1 MIPFLRKFQNDMSR
15 ASERRNER
23 LRRLRVKA
31 KRRSFLEKLE
41 DRHLM
46 AALIVTNG
54 NDSGDGSLR
63 AAIESANSSNEADI
77 ITFANNAQTI
87 TLTGSVLEI
96 KKDTRIVGP
105 ATINLGN
112 APLQVSGT
120 GVEFVGLEITGAKQ
134 GAIRNEAVLLIRDST
149 IHGNAGDWT
158 ILNFAT
164 VTIVNSTISNNPG
177 ATAVKGDS
185 TFGVSSST
193 IVVNSI
199 ITGNRVGID
208 GNNSSIRFFRPSG
221 LFTLHNSI
229 VAGNSVE
236 DVRSFDSIR
245 SSSSH
250 NLVGVVTEREV
261 VVTEH
266 VVLNTGNNQNTD
278 GVDVSE
284 VIDTN
289 LKRQDGGNTF
299 VDLRNILT
307 HALVDGSLAID
318 AGDSNLF
325 TFEPKL
331 DQRGSSRIEGTAI
344 DIGPLEGLDPSV
356 KRDITVTNELDYAAG
371 ATPIIGSLRWAI
383 EEVANKNNEA
393 ETIVFA
399 PNVRKISPTSRLT
412 LTETG
417 GNKTTIRGPVTID
430 LSIYPAMLWVNP
442 GVSAEFF
449 GLEITGS
456 QRLQSVVNEGQLQ
469 INSSTIYGNRSAS
482 PAGRAIHSVS
492 GKLTIVNST
501 ISDNTA
507 ERKGSGV
514 YVGSGSASI
523 VNSTITNNRITNAG
537 GDGDGGAIF
546 AEPGANLV
554 IHNSIIAGNLTTGI
568 LNGNLVSGFAQDL
581 AGNISSK
588 SSNNLVSSVQW
599 TGPVDPA
606 AGLKN
611 GMQGNI
617 VGNGSQNMVVTT
629 VIDTNLKRKSGG
641 NTFTGLEEI
650 LTHALVGTK
659 DSNKAIDAGEIRWF
673 DSSRFTDQIGAPR
686 ISGEGVDIGA
696 VEKFQE
702 PGRAILDYG
711 QLRFVST
718 GTFTAEKEVAPGTKN
733 DPVIFMDQNG
743 THSSKGSIDIGMI
756 PSAGKSFEPL
766 LHLRR
771 GVKIDPNAFGPMLRT
786 DGVISARTQG
796 KVVDLMSGA
805 DGSGQNILIPLSFLI
820 GASRYQ
826 IDPDHAIEWQVS
838 GNISFKASSLGIL
851 IVGDNSRLR
860 MNGFLSFD
868 ALNGAGIELT
878 GGNQLELT
886 ATTVTA
892 VIATGSVAL
901 RSPRNEELSKTQP
914 LTLKLGGS
922 EYKFESANMQYD
934 GTTKEFKLSGK
945 ARVSFE
951 AGHAE
956 LEFGKGGDDSY
967 LYIKDGQILLGKT
980 KSAVAREFTIGSVKF
995 TVSNSANSAA
1005 VKVNLRSGILN
1016 FNTGAN
1022 KAKFSG
1028 KTSEEIAQKPEEKVI
1043 TLLDGK
1049 EVEDLDKLTNEQKQR
1064 VTSAT
1069 RPYTAE
1075 EKRIRDEQTRA
1086 FDEALG
1092 PKVTFEGAEIEWTLK
1107 RGLVESF
1114 SFPVQAFEIGTLKF
1128 TNDANNS
1135 DPQLKMKV
1143 EYQPAEKEGSIGPRY
1158 SIRGG
1163 GQILT
1168 HMRNGK
1174 TVAKLN
1180 VGLDRLAINLGGA
1193 VGNVRNVTS
1202 QGIIVTNGRIDAF
1215 DIPVDSLTVFN
1226 DNGKDP
1232 KLHFLSS
1239 FRHLK
1244 AHYNPSSRELK
1255 MTGRGRLQ
1263 SDQYDISVGFG
1274 ETEDFKKSTT
1284 VEKDILDDRTIQD
1297 IRPDIL
1303 KPTVFALKNV
1313 FEGGPTFPLDDR
1325 AFVVY
1330 MPVDGRSRRDVPIT
1344 ANYTVSG
1351 TARPGRDYTA
1361 LSGSVQ
1367 IPVTFGFQDAVAYIN
1382 VTALED
1388 HFIEGDESI
1397 VVTLTSVKYAD
1408 GEVIPFDPTPAS
1420 IVIADNEN
1428 RFTAFSSEPFGTDSV
1443 VYTAEMLSPN
1453 LSRDGEN
1460 VRSKSFEDS
1469 YSCAIDGLCPITG
1482 VETNV
1487 TRESFYH
1494 SDRGTLY
1501 YLSSE
1506 RQGITDEINTQLL
1519 AKVKVDSNGDPIL
1532 DNDVLP
1538 TFVLS
1543 NENKF
1548 SFFKNGVGLT
1558 TTGLELETKPAGW
1571 VRTFTK
1577 ETQLTFV
1584 LDGVVVPTT
1593 SVPDKNIQV
1602 EGGLFLGGME
1612 VMDANDVTKPAKG
1625 QISFSYQ
1632 NGWKYSYTSD
1642 GPVKLKIGDS
1652 FLSAKKIDLPLE
1664 LDDLYGH
1671 LQLAKGATISFDRGQ
1686 TIQDITLTTE
1696 LIATYQIPDGEK
1708 GRFVLSGKGI
1718 QKFTKPRNDGT
1729 FQDVEKEVTIGE
1741 GKESQNLFIQNGAVS
1756 GRGIV
1761 PGTITLAGV
1770 TIPTKNLKRTPKGEG
1785 EVNLAGEAEGGEA
1798 EGDDIVLEGTI
1809 EFNVGGATVNV
1820 FAKLTLSSDDP
1831 TKVKAFEGT
1840 FSVTDKGE
1848 PCAKEDTTCIRSA
1861 LTFGGVKIT
1870 PSGELTWTAE
1880 HEAEGETV
1888 PETLTISG
1896 AADFE
1901 FEATTGEDPIN
1912 FGVSLGLEI
1921 QGGQITKVNAGFT
1934 NNTKINLFGMSLLI
1948 SSGGLSYDSKTEEF
1962 TAYGSVSLTTGAGD
1976 AADAADAGGTD
1987 ATNVTKKSTFFEN
2000 IEFSLGTI
2008 ESPGLIIKEGKLE
2021 HLSLTTNAK
2030 FTLFSVGAEAKD
2042 LSITYSRSDSE
2053 VTVTG
2058 GLTVTVGAIGGF
2070 KGFTATAAFPG
2081 KGLLINTETGQVE
2094 VRGLELSAEADIGP
2108 IHAKAS
2114 FSFELDD
2121 EGVTT
2126 ISGEGE
2132 VTLPGGLTV
2141 GAGFELIDGKLNA
2154 ISVKV
2159 AKENPGIQIGNTGVF
2174 LTSIEGEIRGFV
2186 KTDELLVRV
2195 KVTGSLGPSISIFGQ
2210 TASLVKVSGELTF
2223 IKNVS
2228 ETSLT
2233 LKGTVSVLEGFVGEA
2248 EGTVKIYFKS
2258 NTGEFITI
2266 DANMRV
2272 LPGGIFQG
2280 QLEFKLD
2287 RQLNMTFRS
2296 EMAVVVPDTLPIIGG
2311 QKLGTFQVYMQIRPN
2326 DNDRRN
2332 DFARVQAEIDLT
2344 ILEGKVDVTANFGGE
2359 LFGIAEGSIGI
2370 CPFCFSTSKR
2380 FSVQIAG
2387 TGERNLVFLV
2397 PDTQGELDGFNSDR
2411 DVAPPELTIGKVSLD
2426 PDGPGGIIRF
2436 TGSSQ
2441 LPDTTTIELFVD
2453 TDATGHNGH
2462 LLKSG
2467 LAFKEGELTYQWSDL
2482 VAFSSVPYNPSEKL
2496 YVYGRIY
2503 DGSNIPVDSNYS
2515 AAITP
2520 PNFSP
2525 TISLPGEHSFGTNQS
2540 LVFSSSKQNAISF
2553 SDPLAVHDPDASLV
2567 VTLDVDRGNLTLDP
2581 QQATPWTNINNATD
2595 VDGSGGTQVG
2605 DALNLISMLNNP
2617 ALQSA
2622 GGQLPSQ
2629 RSTLA
2634 STPMYDVN
2642 GDGKIT
2648 AADAAALTDTLLNP
2662 ETATTSDFVAPGV
2675 IIKGNGTGR
2684 MQLIGTAAA
2693 INRMLDGLTYKS
2705 YENAFFDDRLEL
2717 TVNRFPEFSFNV
2729 HTDSIQLTAQAL
2741 TVGSS
2746 DGVDSL
2752 PLSYEQG
2759 SDAHLLRDVR
2769 IASAASGHIQSAMIQ
2784 IDGFDPAKDVLG
2796 LARQL
2801 QNSLGIKASF
2811 DSTTGT
2817 LYLTGSNVVEK
2828 YRRAIAL
2835 TTFSSLGSG
2844 ERTLRVQ
2851 LGDRASNVAATSIA
2865 VYIIAMNQAPMVT
2878 TGMGSTYVSGSS
2890 TAVSLL
2896 PSITVQDTD
2905 SATLRRAVITLD
2917 ADSYR
2922 QGEDVLIYETAH
2934 SITGR
2939 FDAMKGQLV
2948 LTGEAG
2954 QRAWSAAL
2962 SSVKYRNT
2970 QTKATPGIRKID
2982 ITMDDGNA
2990 MNSTGHA
2997 HQRLLV
3003 LAANTALQ
3011 SAVVGSL
3018 PTETAR
3024 KVNRDLSIT
3033 LAPKLTLTAGNQE
3046 IDSLVRVDVAF
3057 TGNFIAGSDFL
3068 STDGLLVGMDSS
3080 YDVMNG
3086 VLTITGD
3093 VPVDFYEY
3101 VLQRVS
3107 YSNRSLL
3114 HDGVA
3119 RTITFTVFDGFTK
3132 SQSKSMTAQFEALPV
3147 VQAGM
3152 GVLEYTTGQTTK
3164 SLDAN
3169 INVVYAGGMLTG
3181 ATVKFVWDYL
3191 NDQDRLRFTNQNG
3204 ITGTF
3209 DQAKGLLTL
3218 TGSATVS
3225 QYQAALRSVQYSN
3238 TRVNPIASLKQL
3250 DVVVRDGNSFSAPI
3264 HLLLDVAT
3272 DVVASEVTATTT
3284 GVGFTEGNPPVVVA
3298 ADIKIGQ
3305 HDEAHESGRGAV
3317 LVTSAEVFIDG
3328 YVPGEDVL
3336 TFVAFKNQPD
3346 KNGNAVII
3354 DGRFDAENG
3363 VLSLSGRAT
3372 PEQYQSVL
3380 RSVRYQN
3387 VSAAPTTHSR
3397 VLKISV
3403 SQGSEFSD
3411 APPITVTVTSLNDAP
3426 IRIVAPPASATLLE
3440 NAIHGSLG
3448 LGAINYTPPSPQQ
3461 PYLVLTVSSVPAASL
3476 GSIELT
3482 RASGVVVAAVGG
3494 VYTLAE
3500 IRSAVFVPALNAS
3513 GNGTFVFT
3521 VAGFN
3526 PILSQPDPSHL
3537 TESIRI
3543 NVAGVEGL
3551 STATMVYDF
3560 DKLADGSLI
3569 GQDGWTQVSN
3579 VGGSMTVTSG
3589 VVSAA
3594 GDNQQMRPTNFGLS
3608 GDNITVTAQLTTQ
3621 SGINGWQFGILH
3633 SGGTSAGGDF
3643 VFAVGNIG
3651 KDWRLRSA
3659 GFTKDQFV
3667 AGTGAA
3673 EITSTLQS
3681 FDVRLEID
3689 LAASSGSGSAKLFV
3703 NDVFVLEQADL
3714 GLSAANLDPA
3724 TWTGIH
3730 LRHAGGATLDSLTFR
3745 NGQAESPGAAFV
3757 AQVFRDLLGR
3767 NATQQELDALDSK
3780 FVFAELSDK
3789 GLREGVVAAVRGSRE
3804 YGQRVVTK
3812 AYNRL
3817 LGRAPTQA
3825 EIERWLGTEKIV
3837 EDFADGLLPATLQ
3850 LSDPDAAGA
3859 IEFRNGAV
3867 IFSDQFGAPFSLRT
3881 VDSNILKQNFTA
3893 EVTVSIP
3900 SSELGFFGTADSP
3913 QTVDVVGNTAY
3924 VVYGTGV
3931 LRVLDVSNPSNIVE
3945 LGFFDTPGFL
3955 GTLQVVGNKAYV
3967 GGSNGLRVL
3976 DVSNPANITEL
3987 GFFVVLS
3994 SPRALQVVGN
4004 NAYVADQFG
4013 LRVLDV
4019 SDPANISEL
4028 GSFATPSGYASDVQ
4042 VIGDIA
4048 YVVITRTSLPDSVS
4062 GLRVLNIS
4070 DPTNISELGFFGTD
4084 QAMRLQVIDSTA
4096 YIADLLSGL
4105 RVLDVSNPAS
4115 ISQLGFFVTGDFT
4128 LDVKVL
4134 NRTAYVTGLAGFQVL
4149 DVSNPA
4155 NISKFA
4161 SFDLAGRP
4169 NDWQFIGSTAY
4180 VAVGG
4185 DGLRVLDVPSVEERD
4200 KRAAYFGLETADG
4213 LANKRLRVAPN
4224 QDSSVDVSFFIDSAS
4239 SGGAGTHRLQLRW
4252 NASNQTAVFAIDEDY
4267 AGGDFV
4273 ADYRFYELSAN
4284 INLEHVY
4291 FGSGAGTSF
4300 DDFAIS
4306 FESPPNRLD
4315 EVNNHIL
4322 SSPEYFFTLGGGSF
4336 ETFVQAAFDDLVNRE
4351 PTAKELDEAVS
4362 LLRSGTSPS
4371 DIARQIEFSDQAT
4384 GIVADQMFGNL
4395 LRRTGNRF
4403 ETVDT
4408 ARKIQALGSQAAING
4423 MVASTEYYVRYGTQ
4437 TSGDSRS
4444 TEEIEATNAELIR
4457 HWLEG
4462 TPTVGNSQVT
4472 NDFDAVGTISTD
4484 GRAHGGGT
4492 LIASQYVL
4500 TAAHLVEGKDINSLT
4515 FSVGLTSYGLEQ
4527 VYVHPDYLRKLL
4539 GTEDGNDIAILKLNR
4554 PVVDVAPAS
4563 LWVGDLYAGDSLT
4576 LVGFGPHPGDV
4587 GFGTKRSGT
4596 TPIDGLTHNLVTWTY
4611 DGEDETT
4618 TVPGDSGSPQF
4629 LKQGDTYYVTSLT
4642 SGGTHQ
4648 ALSLGDFAYNTRVSS
4663 YSDWIDSVTNSQ
4675 VTRSASEGQD
4685 LSFTASS
4692 VTRPI
4697 FPSSFVTFNNQASVE
4712 LSGNDLLI
4720 QDISTTGDD
4729 NAFYISTT
4737 ATHVVI
4743 SDAHQKMTTSITGT
4757 TGSNTH
4763 TITVPLSSFTGN
4775 IVVRSAG
4782 GNDRIDVTTPSRR
4795 VNIDAGDGQNSLIVN
4810 GSDAAGAEEF
4820 FVRNS
4825 STVAGSL
4832 EVAMPT
4838 TTSGGAYIVQATRVH
4853 SLELN
4858 TGSGNDTVRPQDL
4871 SGLTTPLVN
4880 FSINL
4885 GDGDDVLHG
4894 TNGTIGMIVDGEEG
4908 NDSLI
4913 GGTANDQL
4921 TGSFGNDSLA
4931 GGPGDDTYVFD
4942 ADDFLG
4948 ADTIAENPGA
4958 GSDTLDFSPTAFNS
4972 IGLDLRKTVSPQ
4984 AVTTNNNLL
4993 ITLSENVENVTGGLQ
5008 GNAIIGNAGVNILR
5022 GGNGV
5027 DYIIGG
5033 GGADQ
5038 IFGVGSADILHGSSE
5053 SQIDGGEGADL
5064 TEFSGAAISF
5074 PNNLSPVFVLSG
5086 IVPGTNYDQV
5096 RVSGVGRTVT
5106 LGGNLEVS
5114 LDNFVPQIG
5123 NRFTIVDLQGA
5134 TSVIR
5139 GTFNHDGKS
5148 LAEGDTFTAD
5158 GHRFRI
5164 SYIAGDGNDISL
5176 THVERL
5182 PGADTV
5188 KIPKFGDVDVIIDG
5202 NDVVV
5207 RQKATELL
5215 RKPGSQLQLQ
5225 GLRLTGTA
5233 GDDTYNIANLA
5244 AVYTG
5249 LVGGNAGAGYDT
5261 LRLTGSGQALDL
5273 TSISNELREFEMIDI
5288 IGGGNNSLKLDVNSV
5303 LAISQ
5308 ATRTLRVQHDESGI
5322 LDFGGGWNT
5331 EKPEIV
5337 DTQFVHVLRQDN
5349 AKIEIVTTRP
5359 YHNPL
5364 RALDIDDDGSISL
5377 LDVLVVINR
5386 INREGLG
5393 GLATPTSIDQTP
5405 FFYFDTN
5412 RDGFISPLDV
5422 LIVINFINNQ
5432 TKGAGGEAISVPFMP
5447 PVVSQNVSRVDAVS
5461 RLNSRVTSAEGEF
5474 VAMPSVAIA
5483 GFTQFVYGGSGN
5495 DHVRSG
5501 ESNDMLVEKSSK
5513 DNLQVG
5519 CDNDLLNGGST
5530 KNQDDLASLDAALMD
5545 WHSSDSALALFDLRD
5560 FIDEEDLKG
5569 EELKNLKGEEINML
5583 LDGVHLGIPF

>member
-23 LRRLRVKA
+23 LRRLRLKA

-63 AAIESANSSNEADI
+63 AMIEIAKNNKESDT
-77 ITFANNAQTI
+77 ITFADNARTV
-87 TLTGSVLEI
+87 TLTGSALTI
-96 KKDTRIVGP
+96 KGEGDTKIMGP
-105 ATINLGN
+105 ATINVGDSALLVD
-112 APLQVSGT
+112 AYAS
-120 GVEFVGLEITGAKQ
+120 VEFVGLEITGAKRN
-134 GAIRNEAVLLIRDST
+134 AINLREGFLEIRDST
-149 IHGNAGDWT
+149 IHGNQGDAIHMFT
-158 ILNFAT
+158 GQ
-164 VTIVNSTISNNPG
+164 VQVVNSTISNNQG
-177 ATAVKGDS
+177 AGLNLNGYEDGADS
-185 TFGVSSST
+185 GVFVNST
-193 IVVNSI
+193 ITNNNI
-199 ITGNRVGID
+199 GIQ
-208 GNNSSIRFFRPSG
+208 SSWGYIS
-221 LFTLHNSI
+221 LDNSI
-229 VAGNSVE
+229 VAGNSADDVSVSTSQVNSDRPYI
-236 DVRSFDSIR
+236 DVR
-245 SSSSH
+245 SSH
-250 NLVGVVTEREV
+250 NLVGKVSVVGQNS
-261 VVTEH
+261 
-266 VVLNTGNNQNTD
+266 VLKTGTNNNID
-278 GVDVSE
+278 GVDISK
-284 VIDTN
+284 VIDTS
-289 LKRQDGGNTF
+289 LKRQNGGESFTL
-299 VDLRNILT
+299 VSDILT
-307 HALVDGSLAID
+307 HALIDGSLAID
-318 AGDSNLF
+318 AGDAERF
-325 TFEPKL
+325 TFEPAL
-331 DQRGSSRIEGTAI
+331 DQRGSSRIEGKEI
-344 DIGPLEGLDPSV
+344 DIGAVERYVPAGVVS
-356 KRDITVTNELDYAAG
+356 VTNELDYAAG

-383 EEVANKNNEA
+383 EEVANKNDAA

-399 PNVRKISPTSRLT
+399 PNVRKISPTSALT
-412 LTETG
+412 LTETR

-430 LSIYPAMLWVNP
+430 LSNHPALLKVNI
-442 GVSAEFF
+442 GASAEFF

-456 QRLQSVVNEGQLQ
+456 KTIATVVNEGQLQ
-469 INSSTIYGNRSAS
+469 IHSSTIHGNRDA
-482 PAGRAIHSVS
+482 AGGVGGAIHSEK

-507 ERKGSGV
+507 TRNGSGV
-514 YVGSGSASI
+514 YVASGSASI

-617 VGNGSQNMVVTT
+617 VGNGSQNIVVTT

-702 PGRAILDYG
+702 PGRAILEYG
-711 QLRFVST
+711 LLRYVTT
-718 GTFTAEKEVAPGTKN
+718 GTFTAVNGIAPGTKN

-743 THSSKGSIDIGMI
+743 THSSKGSIDIGLI
-756 PSAGKSFEPL
+756 PRAGKSFEPL

-771 GVKIDPNAFGPMLRT
+771 GIKIDPNAFGPMLST

-805 DGSGQNILIPLSFLI
+805 SNDGQNILINLNGNVLN
-820 GASRYQ
+820 GDLTLSRYR
-826 IDPDHAIEWQVS
+826 IDPGNAIEWQVS
-838 GNISFKASSLGIL
+838 GNKSFKASTLAIYDP
-851 IVGDNSRLR
+851 DNSFLR
-860 MNGFLSFD
+860 MSGFLSFD
-868 ALNGAGIELT
+868 ALNGAGIEL
-878 GGNQLELT
+878 NELNDNYLELNAT
-886 ATTVTA
+886 AVTA
-892 VIATGSVAL
+892 IINTGSVAL
-901 RSPRNEELSKTQP
+901 RSPRNQVLSKTQP
-914 LTLKLGGS
+914 LTLTLGGS

-934 GTTKEFKLSGK
+934 RATEEFKLSGK

-967 LYIKDGQILLGKT
+967 LYIKDGQILLDKT
-980 KSAVAREFTIGSVKF
+980 KSAEAREFTIGSVKF
-995 TVSNSANSAA
+995 TESNSANSAA

-1016 FNTGAN
+1016 FNTGEN

-1028 KTSEEIAQKPEEKVI
+1028 VTSDEIAQKQEEKVI

-1049 EVEDLDKLTNEQKQR
+1049 EVEDFDKLTDEQKQK

-1069 RPYTAE
+1069 RPFTPA
-1075 EKRIRDEQTRA
+1075 EKRIRDEQMRA
-1086 FDEALG
+1086 LDEALG

-1128 TNDANNS
+1128 TNDPDKS
-1135 DPQLKMKV
+1135 DPQLKMKI
-1143 EYQPAEKEGSIGPRY
+1143 EYQPAAKEGSIGPRY

-1168 HMRNGK
+1168 HERNRK
-1174 TVAKLN
+1174 TVATLK
-1180 VGLDRLAINLGGA
+1180 VGLDRLSVPFGVDSRLIRG
-1193 VGNVRNVTS
+1193 
-1202 QGIIVTNGRIDAF
+1202 QGVIVTNGRLDAF
-1215 DIPVDSLTVFN
+1215 EVPVRSLTVFK

-1232 KLHFLSS
+1232 RLEFESDLNRGSGIKAEG
-1239 FRHLK
+1239 LK
-1244 AHYNPSSRELK
+1244 AQYNPSSRELK
-1255 MTGRGRLQ
+1255 MWGLGELREGSNTIGV
-1263 SDQYDISVGFG
+1263 DFG
-1274 ETEDFKKSTT
+1274 VPEDFKKSTT

-1303 KPTVFALKNV
+1303 KPTVFALKNIV
-1313 FEGGPTFPLDDR
+1313 EGGFRFPLDDQ

-1330 MPVDGRSRRDVPIT
+1330 LPIDVRERIDVPII
-1344 ANYTVSG
+1344 ANYAVSG
-1351 TARPGRDYTA
+1351 TASPGRDYTT

-1367 IPVTFGFQDAVAYIN
+1367 FPGVTNYMESVAYIN
-1382 VTALED
+1382 VTAIED
-1388 HFIEGDESI
+1388 DFIEGDESI
-1397 VVTLTSVKYAD
+1397 VVTLTSLKYAD

-1420 IVIADNEN
+1420 IVIADNED
-1428 RFTAFSSEPFGTDSV
+1428 RFTTFSSQPSGTD
-1443 VYTAEMLSPN
+1443 
-1453 LSRDGEN
+1453 N
-1460 VRSKSFEDS
+1460 VAYRSWLF
-1469 YSCAIDGLCPITG
+1469 IDQPVEFGLFKRGKVSGGLID
-1482 VETNV
+1482 TNV
-1487 TRESFYH
+1487 ASDGFYH
-1494 SDRGTLY
+1494 HNQGVGEFNGEGDAGTGTYFRNLF
-1501 YLSSE
+1501 
-1506 RQGITDEINTQLL
+1506 TT
-1519 AKVKVDSNGDPIL
+1519 VKVDSHGDPIL
-1532 DNDVLP
+1532 DDDAFP
-1538 TFVLS
+1538 TFVLHTGAWS
-1543 NENKF
+1543 ILSED
-1548 SFFKNGVGLT
+1548 GVT
-1558 TTGLELETKPAGW
+1558 FETSGLELETKPAGW
-1571 VRTFTK
+1571 VRTFTEK
-1577 ETQLTFV
+1577 TQLTFN
-1584 LDGVVVPTT
+1584 LDGVAVPVKA
-1593 SVPDKNIQV
+1593 VPDKNIQV
-1602 EGGLFLGGME
+1602 EGGLFLAGME

-1625 QISFSYQ
+1625 QISSSYSFQ
-1632 NGWKYSYTSD
+1632 NRQTTYRYTSD
-1642 GPVKLKIGDS
+1642 GPVKLKIGES
-1652 FLSAKKIDLPLE
+1652 FLRAKNIDLPLRTDE
-1664 LDDLYGH
+1664 YGH
-1671 LQLAKGATISFDRGQ
+1671 LKLVQGATITFDSGQ
-1686 TIQDITLTTE
+1686 TIQDITLNTE

-1708 GRFVLSGKGI
+1708 GRFVLSGKGT
-1718 QKFTKPRNDGT
+1718 QKFTTPRNNGT

-1840 FSVTDKGE
+1840 FSVTDTGE

-1921 QGGQITKVNAGFT
+1921 QGGQITKVNADFT

-1962 TAYGSVSLTTGAGD
+1962 TAYGTVSLTTGAGD
-1976 AADAADAGGTD
+1976 TGDAGDAGDAGGTD

-2000 IEFSLGTI
+2000 IEFRLGTI

-2195 KVTGSLGPSISIFGQ
+2195 KVTGSLGPSISVFGQ

-2223 IKNVS
+2223 IKNDS

-2248 EGTVKIYFKS
+2248 EGTVKIYFESK
-2258 NTGEFITI
+2258 TGEFITI

-2287 RQLNMTFRS
+2287 RQLNMTFRA

-2380 FSVQIAG
+2380 FSVQIPG

-2411 DVAPPELTIGKVSLD
+2411 DVAPPELTIGNISLD

-2436 TGSSQ
+2436 TGSSH

-2553 SDPLAVHDPDASLV
+2553 SDPLAAHDPDASLV
-2567 VTLDVDRGNLTLDP
+2567 VTLDVNRGNLTLDP

-2595 VDGSGGTQVG
+2595 VDGSGGTQVS

-2648 AADAAALTDTLLNP
+2648 AADAAALTDTLLTP
-2662 ETATTSDFVAPGV
+2662 ETTTTSDFVAPGV

-2684 MQLIGTAAA
+2684 LQLIGTAAA

-2729 HTDSIQLTAQAL
+2729 HTDSIRLTAQAL
-2741 TVGSS
+2741 TVGSP

-2759 SDAHLLRDVR
+2759 SDAHLLSDVR

-2784 IDGFDPAKDVLG
+2784 IDGFDPSKDVLG
-2796 LARQL
+2796 LARNL

-2817 LYLTGSNVVEK
+2817 LYLTGSNFVEK

-2922 QGEDVLIYETAH
+2922 QGEDVLTYETAH

-3003 LAANTALQ
+3003 LAADTALQ

-3024 KVNRDLSIT
+3024 KVNRDRSIT

-3068 STDGLLVGMDSS
+3068 STDGLLLGMDSS

-3093 VPVDFYEY
+3093 VKVDFYEY

-3107 YSNRSLL
+3107 YSNRSML
-3114 HDGVA
+3114 HDGAA

-3132 SQSKSMTAQFEALPV
+3132 SPSKSMTAQFEALPV

-3164 SLDAN
+3164 ALDAN
-3169 INVVYAGGMLTG
+3169 INVVYAGDMLTG

-3191 NDQDRLRFTNQNG
+3191 NDQDRLQFTNQNG

-3336 TFVAFKNQPD
+3336 TFVAFKSQPNA
-3346 KNGNAVII
+3346 NGDTVVIN
-3354 DGRFDAENG
+3354 GRFDVENG
-3363 VLSLSGRAT
+3363 VLSLRGRAT

-3380 RSVRYQN
+3380 RSVRYEN
-3387 VSAAPTTHSR
+3387 VSAAPSTHSR

-3403 SQGSEFSD
+3403 SQGAEFSN
-3411 APPITVTVTSLNDAP
+3411 APSITVTVTSLNDAP
-3426 IRIVAPPASATLLE
+3426 TRIVASPASATLLE
-3440 NAIHGSLG
+3440 NAVHGSLG
-3448 LGAINYTPPSPQQ
+3448 LGAINYAPPSPQQ

-3513 GNGTFVFT
+3513 GIGTFVFT

-3633 SGGTSAGGDF
+3633 SGGTSDGRDF

-3703 NDVFVLEQADL
+3703 NDVFVLEQAAL
-3714 GLSAANLDPA
+3714 GLSAANLDPS

-3730 LRHAGGATLDSLTFR
+3730 LRHAGGATLDSLTFS
-3745 NGQAESPGAAFV
+3745 NGRAESPGAAFV

-3789 GLREGVVAAVRGSRE
+3789 GLREDVVAAVRGSRE
-3804 YGQRVVTK
+3804 YGQRVVTE
-3812 AYNRL
+3812 AYMRL

-3825 EIERWLGTEKIV
+3825 EIERWLATENIA
-3837 EDFADGLLPATLQ
+3837 EDFAGGLLPATLQ
-3850 LSDPDAAGA
+3850 LSEPDAAGA

-3867 IFSDQFGAPFSLRT
+3867 IFSDQFSTPFSLQT
-3881 VDSNILKQNFTA
+3881 VDTNLLKQNFTA
-3893 EVTVSIP
+3893 EVTVSI
-3900 SSELGFFGTADSP
+3900 SATISELGFFRAADLASF
-3913 QTVDVVGNTAY
+3913 VEVVGSTAY
-3924 VVYGTGV
+3924 VLYEPSGV
-3931 LRVLDVSNPSNIVE
+3931 MRILDMNNAASISE
-3945 LGFFDTPGFL
+3945 LGSFVLPGTAFGL
-3955 GTLQVVGNKAYV
+3955 KVVGNKAYV
-3967 GGSNGLRVL
+3967 AGQGGLRVL

-3987 GFFVVLS
+3987 GFFFS
-3994 SPRALQVVGN
+3994 DYSGTALQVVGN
-4004 NAYVADQFG
+4004 TVYMTNGIG
-4013 LRVLDV
+4013 LLVLDV
-4019 SDPANISEL
+4019 
-4028 GSFATPSGYASDVQ
+4028 T
-4042 VIGDIA
+4042 
-4048 YVVITRTSLPDSVS
+4048 
-4062 GLRVLNIS
+4062 
-4070 DPTNISELGFFGTD
+4070 DPTNISELGFFETPG
-4084 QAMRLQVIDSTA
+4084 QAEDVLVVGNIAYIGDSDSGLRVLNISNPANIIELGFFDTSGSARRVEVIGNTA
-4096 YIADLLSGL
+4096 YIADYYSGL
-4105 RVLDVSNPAS
+4105 RVLDVSDPGN
-4115 ISQLGFFVTGDFT
+4115 IIELGFFNTIQAA
-4128 LDVKVL
+4128 LDVKVI
-4134 NRTAYVTGLAGFQVL
+4134 NSTAYVAIWNGLLVL
-4149 DVSNPA
+4149 DVRNPA
-4155 NISKFA
+4155 NISKLD
-4161 SFDLAGRP
+4161 SFDINAGISFGV
-4169 NDWQFIGSTAY
+4169 DVIGSTAY
-4180 VAVGG
+4180 VASYY
-4185 DGLRVLDVPSVEERD
+4185 DGLRVLDVPSAED
-4200 KRAAYFGLETADG
+4200 SGNGAAYFGLETGDG
-4213 LANKRLRVAPN
+4213 LANRRLRVAPN
-4224 QDSSVDVSFFIDSAS
+4224 QDSSTGPDHTYM
-4239 SGGAGTHRLQLRW
+4239 GGAGTHRLQVRW
-4252 NASNQTAVFAIDEDY
+4252 NALNQTAVFAIDEDY
-4267 AGGDFV
+4267 TGGDFV
-4273 ADYRFYELSAN
+4273 ADYTFHELSAN
-4284 INLEHVY
+4284 IDLERLY

-4300 DDFAIS
+4300 DDFVVT
-4306 FESPPNRLD
+4306 FEKRESRLD

-4322 SSPEYFFTLGGGSF
+4322 SSLEYFTTVGGGSF
-4336 ETFVQAAFDDLVNRE
+4336 DTFVQAAFDDLVNRE
-4351 PTAKELDEAVS
+4351 PTTKELDAAVS
-4362 LLRSGTSPS
+4362 LLRSGTSPA
-4371 DIARQIEFSDQAT
+4371 DIARQIEFSDEAT
-4384 GIVADQMFGNL
+4384 GIVADQLFEDL

-4408 ARKIQALGSQAAING
+4408 ARKIHDLGSQVVING

-4437 TSGDSRS
+4437 TSADSRS
-4444 TEEIEATNAELIR
+4444 TEEIEATHAELIR
-4457 HWLEG
+4457 QWLEG

-4472 NDFDAVGTISTD
+4472 NDFEAVGTISTD
-4484 GRAHGGGT
+4484 GLAHGGGT

-4527 VYVHPDYLRKLL
+4527 VYVHPDYLRKFL

-4554 PVVDVAPAS
+4554 PVIDVAPAS
-4563 LWVGDLYAGDSLT
+4563 LWVGDLYASDSLT

-4611 DGEDETT
+4611 DGADEAT

-4629 LKQGDTYYVTSLT
+4629 LKHGETYYVTSVT

-4663 YSDWIDSVTNSQ
+4663 YFDWIDGVTNSQ
-4675 VTRSASEGQD
+4675 VTRSVTEGAGVT
-4685 LSFTASS
+4685 FTDSS

-4782 GNDRIDVTTPSRR
+4782 GNDMIDVTAPSRR

-4885 GDGDDVLHG
+4885 GDGDDVLNG
-4894 TNGTIGMIVDGEEG
+4894 TNGTMGMIVDGEEG

-4942 ADDFLG
+4942 ADDSIG
-4948 ADTIAENPGA
+4948 ADTISENPGA
-4958 GSDTLDFSPTAFNS
+4958 GSDTLDFSPTDFNS
-4972 IGLDLRKTVSPQ
+4972 IGIDLRKTVSSQ
-4984 AVTTNNNLL
+4984 AVTTGNNLL
-4993 ITLSENVENVTGGLQ
+4993 VTLSENIENVTGGSH
-5008 GNAIIGNAGVNILR
+5008 GTAIIGNAGVNILR

-5027 DYIIGG
+5027 DYIVGG

-5038 IFGVGSADILHGSSE
+5038 IFGEGSADILHGSSE
-5053 SQIDGGEGADL
+5053 SQIDSGAGADL
-5064 TEFSGAAISF
+5064 TEFSGAEISF
-5074 PNNLSPVFVLSG
+5074 PNNQSPVFVISG
-5086 IVPGTNYDQV
+5086 TVPGTNYDQV
-5096 RVSGVGRTVT
+5096 RVSGVGRTVK

-5114 LDNFVPQIG
+5114 LDNFVPQVG
-5123 NRFTIVDLQGA
+5123 NQFTIVDLQGA
-5134 TSVIR
+5134 SSVIN

-5164 SYIAGDGNDISL
+5164 SYVAGDGNDISL

-5182 PGADTV
+5182 PGPDTV
-5188 KIPKFGDVDVIIDG
+5188 KIPKFGEVDVIVDG

-5207 RQKATELL
+5207 RQIATELL

-5225 GLRLTGTA
+5225 GLRLTGTP

-5244 AVYTG
+5244 SVYTG
-5249 LVGGNAGAGYDT
+5249 MVVGNAGTGYDT
-5261 LRLTGSGQALDL
+5261 LRLTGSGQTLDL
-5273 TSISNELREFEMIDI
+5273 TLLANELQGFEMIDI
-5288 IGGGNNSLKLDVNSV
+5288 IGGGNNSLKLDVNAV
-5303 LAISQ
+5303 LALSQ
-5308 ATRTLRVQHDESGI
+5308 STQTLRVQHDYSGTLEI
-5322 LDFGGGWNT
+5322 GGGWIT
-5331 EKPEIV
+5331 EKPKIV
-5337 DTQFVHVLRQDN
+5337 DNQFVHVLRQDN
-5349 AKIEIVTTRP
+5349 AKIEIVNTRP
-5359 YHNPL
+5359 YHHPL
-5364 RALDIDDDGSISL
+5364 RALDTDDDGGISL
-5377 LDVLVVINR
+5377 FDVLAVINR
-5386 INREGLG
+5386 INLEGFG
-5393 GLATPTSIDQTP
+5393 ELATPTSIADQTP
-5405 FFYFDTN
+5405 FYYYDAN
-5412 RDGFISPLDV
+5412 RDGLVSPLDV
-5422 LIVINFINNQ
+5422 LIVINFINNR
-5432 TKGAGGEAISVPFMP
+5432 TGNAEGEGEASLEPFMLP
-5447 PVVSQNVSRVDAVS
+5447 LVTQNIPRVDAVS
-5461 RLNSRVTSAEGEF
+5461 RQNGRMTRVEGEF
-5474 VAMPSVAIA
+5474 VTNASVALA
-5483 GFTQFVYGGSGN
+5483 SFTQFVDGS
-5495 DHVRSG
+5495 
-5501 ESNDMLVEKSSK
+5501 E
-5513 DNLQVG
+5513 
-5519 CDNDLLNGGST
+5519 
-5530 KNQDDLASLDAALMD
+5530 NQDDLASFDAALED
-5545 WHSSDSALALFDLRD
+5545 WCSDLDLASFHPRD
-5560 FIDEEDLKG
+5560 VEDDDEEDSLNY
-5569 EELKNLKGEEINML
+5569 EEEFDLYFSAFGDKFI
-5583 LDGVHLGIPF
+5583 

>member
-1 MIPFLRKFQNDMSR
+1 MCTRVRLGLRTQLHLTVKKLFEISPMIPFLRKIQNNMSR

-23 LRRLRVKA
+23 LRRLRLKA

-41 DRHLM
+41 DRHLL

-331 DQRGSSRIEGTAI
+331 DQRGSSRIEGSAI

-383 EEVANKNNEA
+383 EEVANKNDEA
-393 ETIVFA
+393 DTIVFA

-412 LTETG
+412 LTETR

-469 INSSTIYGNRSAS
+469 IHSSTIYGNRSDS

-523 VNSTITNNRITNAG
+523 VNSTITNNRVTNAG

-617 VGNGSQNMVVTT
+617 VGNGSQNIVVTT

-650 LTHALVGTK
+650 LTHALVGNK
-659 DSNKAIDAGEIRWF
+659 ESNKAIDAGEIRWF

-702 PGRAILDYG
+702 PGRAILEYG
-711 QLRFVST
+711 LLRYVTT
-718 GTFTAEKEVAPGTKN
+718 GTFTAVNGIAPGTKN

-743 THSSKGSIDIGMI
+743 THSSKGSIDIGLI
-756 PSAGKSFEPL
+756 PRAGKSFEPL

-771 GVKIDPNAFGPMLRT
+771 GIKIDPNAFGPMLST

-805 DGSGQNILIPLSFLI
+805 SSSGQNILINLNGNVLYGSLTD
-820 GASRYQ
+820 RYR
-826 IDPDHAIEWQVS
+826 IDPGNAIEWQVS
-838 GNISFKASSLGIL
+838 GNKSFKASTLAIYDR
-851 IVGDNSRLR
+851 DNSFLR
-860 MNGFLSFD
+860 MSGFLSFD
-868 ALNGAGIELT
+868 ALNGAGIEL
-878 GGNQLELT
+878 NDNNYLELN

-892 VIATGSVAL
+892 VIANGSVAL
-901 RSPRNEELSKTQP
+901 RSPRNQVLSKSQP

-934 GTTKEFKLSGK
+934 RTTEEFKLSGK

-956 LEFGKGGDDSY
+956 VEFGKGGEDSY
-967 LYIKDGQILLGKT
+967 LYIKDGQILLNKT
-980 KSAVAREFTIGSVKF
+980 KSAEAREFTIGSVKF
-995 TVSNSANSAA
+995 TESNSANPAA

-1016 FNTGAN
+1016 FNTGVN

-1028 KTSEEIAQKPEEKVI
+1028 KTSDEIAQKSEEKVI
-1043 TLLDGK
+1043 ALLDGK
-1049 EVEDLDKLTNEQKQR
+1049 EVKDFDKLTDEQKQR

-1069 RPYTAE
+1069 RPFTAE
-1075 EKRIRDEQTRA
+1075 EQRIRDEQTRA
-1086 FDEALG
+1086 LDEALG

-1107 RGLVESF
+1107 QGLVESF

-1128 TNDANNS
+1128 TNNANNS
-1135 DPQLKMKV
+1135 DPQMKMKV
-1143 EYQPAEKEGSIGPRY
+1143 EYQPAKNEGSIGPRY

-1168 HMRNGK
+1168 QERFGK

-1180 VGLDRLAINLGGA
+1180 VGLDKLELGGGR
-1193 VGNVRNVTS
+1193 GNPRLNFTG
-1202 QGIIVTNGRIDAF
+1202 QGIIVINGRLDAF
-1215 DIPVDSLTVFN
+1215 DVPVDRFTLFN

-1232 KLHFLSS
+1232 KLEFRSTPLST
-1239 FRHLK
+1239 RK
-1244 AHYNPSSRELK
+1244 DQIITAVYNPSTKQLRL
-1255 MTGRGRLQ
+1255 TGTASLRTDATS
-1263 SDQYDISVGFG
+1263 SDVDFG
-1274 ETEDFKKSTT
+1274 KPEDFKKS
-1284 VEKDILDDRTIQD
+1284 IGA
-1297 IRPDIL
+1297 PDEFEVYPDPDT
-1303 KPTVFALKNV
+1303 KFRVTARQNK
-1313 FEGGPTFPLDDR
+1313 FEGSSEVFSDPFRFQP
-1325 AFVVY
+1325 
-1330 MPVDGRSRRDVPIT
+1330 PVDSDFCDFEVK
-1344 ANYTVSG
+1344 YEVSG
-1351 TARPGRDYTA
+1351 TATPGIDYKK
-1361 LSGSVQ
+1361 LSGSHKMCTDV
-1367 IPVTFGFQDAVAYIN
+1367 VN
-1382 VTALED
+1382 VGQSAQRYLNV
-1388 HFIEGDESI
+1388 EGIIDDDFMEGNESI
-1397 VVTLTSVKYAD
+1397 IVTITGVTNLNGTPV
-1408 GEVIPFDPTPAS
+1408 PFDPTPAS
-1420 IVIADNEN
+1420 IVIVDNEN
-1428 RFTAFSSEPFGTDSV
+1428 RFTTFSSELFGTDSV
-1443 VYTAEMLSPN
+1443 VYTT
-1453 LSRDGEN
+1453 SRLYNNGADGPDAAAYVEGRGIMTKVTGN
-1460 VRSKSFEDS
+1460 GYYHHNPGPIEYKNNYDFEWFRLDFPRARDETSSK
-1469 YSCAIDGLCPITG
+1469 
-1482 VETNV
+1482 
-1487 TRESFYH
+1487 
-1494 SDRGTLY
+1494 
-1501 YLSSE
+1501 
-1506 RQGITDEINTQLL
+1506 LL
-1519 AKVKVDSNGDPIL
+1519 AMVKADSNGDPIL
-1532 DNDVLP
+1532 DDDPNP

-1543 NENKF
+1543 TREGGGRSADYF
-1548 SFFKNGVGLT
+1548 RKNGVSFKVS
-1558 TTGLELETKPAGW
+1558 GLETNSTPAGW
-1571 VRTFTK
+1571 VRTFTQ
-1577 ETQLTFV
+1577 ETLLTFN

-1593 SVPDKNIQV
+1593 SVPDENIQV
-1602 EGGLFLGGME
+1602 EEGFVLGGMK
-1612 VMDANDVTKPAKG
+1612 VLDANDVSKPAKG
-1625 QISFSYQ
+1625 QISLPEKRGGEFR
-1632 NGWKYSYTSD
+1632 YTSD
-1642 GPVKLKIGDS
+1642 RPVKLKIGDS
-1652 FLSAKKIDLPLE
+1652 LLSAKKIDLPLE
-1664 LDDLYGH
+1664 LDANGH
-1671 LQLAKGATISFDRGQ
+1671 LQLAKGATITFDRGQ
-1686 TIQDITLTTE
+1686 TILDITLTTE

-1708 GRFVLSGKGI
+1708 GRFVLSGKGT
-1718 QKFTKPRNDGT
+1718 QKFTTPRNNGT
-1729 FQDVEKEVTIGE
+1729 FQDGEREVTIGE
-1741 GKESQNLFIQNGAVS
+1741 GKGSQNLFIQNGTVS

-1761 PGTITLAGV
+1761 PGVITLAGV
-1770 TIPTKNLKRTPKGEG
+1770 TIPTKNLIRKQPGEG
-1785 EVNLAGEAEGGEA
+1785 EVNSAGEAEGGEA
-1798 EGDDIVLEGTI
+1798 EGDTIVLEGTI

-1820 FAKLTLSSDDP
+1820 SATLTLDRTDP
-1831 TKVKAFEGT
+1831 TKVKAFKGT
-1840 FSVTDKGE
+1840 FSVTDTGE
-1848 PCAKEDTTCIRSA
+1848 PCAKENTTCIRSA

-1870 PSGELTWTAE
+1870 PSGELEWKAE
-1880 HEAEGETV
+1880 HEADGETV

-1912 FGVSLGLEI
+1912 FGVSLDLEI
-1921 QGGQITKVNAGFT
+1921 QGGQITKVGASFT
-1934 NNTKINLFGMSLLI
+1934 NGTDIKLFGMSLLI
-1948 SSGGLSYDSKTEEF
+1948 KEGGLSYDSNTAEF
-1962 TAYGSVSLTTGAGD
+1962 KAYASVSLTTGAG
-1976 AADAADAGGTD
+1976 DAADAGGTD

-2000 IEFSLGTI
+2000 IDFSLGTKD
-2008 ESPGLIIKEGKLE
+2008 SPGLIIKEGKLE

-2030 FTLFSVGAEAKD
+2030 FTLFSVGAEAND

-2081 KGLLINTETGQVE
+2081 KGLLINTETGEVE
-2094 VRGLELSAEADIGP
+2094 VRGLALSAEADIGP

-2114 FSFELDD
+2114 FSFERDD

-2195 KVTGSLGPSISIFGQ
+2195 KVTGSLGPSISVFGQ

-2223 IKNVS
+2223 IKNDS

-2248 EGTVKIYFKS
+2248 EGTVKIYFESK
-2258 NTGEFITI
+2258 TGEFITI

-2332 DFARVQAEIDLT
+2332 DYAQVKAEIDLT

-2411 DVAPPELTIGKVSLD
+2411 DVAPPELTIGNISLD

-2436 TGSSQ
+2436 TGSSH

-2595 VDGSGGTQVG
+2595 VDGSGGTQVS
-2605 DALNLISMLNNP
+2605 DALYLISMLNAP

-2648 AADAAALTDTLLNP
+2648 AADAAALTDTLLNS
-2662 ETATTSDFVAPGV
+2662 ETTTTSDFVAPGV

-2684 MQLIGTAAA
+2684 LQLIGTAAA

-2729 HTDSIQLTAQAL
+2729 HTDSIRLTAQAL
-2741 TVGSS
+2741 TVGSP

-2784 IDGFDPAKDVLG
+2784 IDGFDPSKDVLG
-2796 LARQL
+2796 LARNL

-2817 LYLTGSNVVEK
+2817 LYLTGSNFVEK

-2851 LGDRASNVAATSIA
+2851 LGDRASNVAATSVAI
-2865 VYIIAMNQAPMVT
+2865 YIIAMNQAPVVT

-2922 QGEDVLIYETAH
+2922 QGEDVLTYETAH
-2934 SITGR
+2934 NITGR

-3024 KVNRDLSIT
+3024 KVNRDRSIT

-3093 VPVDFYEY
+3093 VKVDFYEY
-3101 VLQRVS
+3101 ILQRVS

-3132 SQSKSMTAQFEALPV
+3132 SPSKSMTAQFEALPV

-3164 SLDAN
+3164 ALDAN
-3169 INVVYAGGMLTG
+3169 INVVYAGDMLTG

-3191 NDQDRLRFTNQNG
+3191 NDQDRLRFTNKNG

-3238 TRVNPIASLKQL
+3238 TRVNPITSLKQL

-3336 TFVAFKNQPD
+3336 TFVAFKSQPD
-3346 KNGNAVII
+3346 ANGDTVVIN
-3354 DGRFDAENG
+3354 GRFDVENG
-3363 VLSLSGRAT
+3363 VLSLGGRAT

-3380 RSVRYQN
+3380 RSVRYEN
-3387 VSAAPTTHSR
+3387 VSAAPSTHSR

-3403 SQGSEFSD
+3403 SQGAEFSN
-3411 APPITVTVTSLNDAP
+3411 APSITVTVTSLNDAP
-3426 IRIVAPPASATLLE
+3426 TRIVAPPASATLLE
-3440 NAIHGSLG
+3440 NAVHGSLG
-3448 LGAINYTPPSPQQ
+3448 LGAINYAPPSPQQ

-3500 IRSAVFVPALNAS
+3500 IRSAVFVPALNVA

-3730 LRHAGGATLDSLTFR
+3730 LRHAGGATLDSLTFS
-3745 NGQAESPGAAFV
+3745 NGRAESPGAAFV

-3780 FVFAELSDK
+3780 FVFAELSDR
-3789 GLREGVVAAVRGSRE
+3789 GLREEVVAAVRGSRE
-3804 YGQRVVTK
+3804 YGQRVVTE

-3825 EIERWLGTEKIV
+3825 EIERWLATENIA

-3850 LSDPDAAGA
+3850 LSEPDAAGA

-3867 IFSDQFGAPFSLRT
+3867 IFSDEFSTPFSLQT
-3881 VDSNILKQNFTA
+3881 VDSNLLKQNFTA
-3893 EVTVSIP
+3893 EVTVSI
-3900 SSELGFFGTADSP
+3900 SATISELGFFRAADLASF
-3913 QTVDVVGNTAY
+3913 VEVVGSSAY
-3924 VVYGTGV
+3924 VLYEPSGV
-3931 LRVLDVSNPSNIVE
+3931 MRVLDMSNPASISE
-3945 LGFFDTPGFL
+3945 LGSFVLPGTAFGL
-3955 GTLQVVGNKAYV
+3955 KVVGNKAYV
-3967 GGSNGLRVL
+3967 AGQGGLRVL
-3976 DVSNPANITEL
+3976 DVSNPANIAEL
-3987 GFFVVLS
+3987 GFFFS
-3994 SPRALQVVGN
+3994 DYSGTALQVVGN
-4004 NAYVADQFG
+4004 TVYMTNGIG
-4013 LRVLDV
+4013 LLVLDV
-4019 SDPANISEL
+4019 
-4028 GSFATPSGYASDVQ
+4028 T
-4042 VIGDIA
+4042 
-4048 YVVITRTSLPDSVS
+4048 
-4062 GLRVLNIS
+4062 
-4070 DPTNISELGFFGTD
+4070 DPTNISELGFFETPG
-4084 QAMRLQVIDSTA
+4084 QAEDVLVVGNIAYIGDSDSGLRVLNISNPANISELGFFDTPSSARRVEVIGSIA
-4096 YIADLLSGL
+4096 YIADSSFSGATANGL
-4105 RVLDVSNPAS
+4105 RVLDVSDPGN
-4115 ISQLGFFVTGDFT
+4115 IIELGFFNTIQAA
-4128 LDVKVL
+4128 LDVKVI
-4134 NRTAYVTGLAGFQVL
+4134 NSTAYVAIWNGLLVL
-4149 DVSNPA
+4149 DVRNPA
-4155 NISKFA
+4155 NISKLD
-4161 SFDLAGRP
+4161 SFDINSGISFGV
-4169 NDWQFIGSTAY
+4169 DVIGSTAY
-4180 VAVGG
+4180 VASYY
-4185 DGLRVLDVPSVEERD
+4185 DGLRVLDVPSAEDRGNG
-4200 KRAAYFGLETADG
+4200 AAYFGLETGDG
-4213 LANKRLRVAPN
+4213 LANRRLRVAAN
-4224 QDSSVDVSFFIDSAS
+4224 QDSSTGPDHTYM
-4239 SGGAGTHRLQLRW
+4239 GGAGTHRLQVRW
-4252 NASNQTAVFAIDEDY
+4252 NALNQTAVFAIDEDY

-4273 ADYRFYELSAN
+4273 ADYTFHELSAN
-4284 INLEHVY
+4284 IDLERLY

-4300 DDFAIS
+4300 DDFVVT
-4306 FESPPNRLD
+4306 FEKGESRLD

-4322 SSPEYFFTLGGGSF
+4322 SSLEYFTIVGGGSF
-4336 ETFVQAAFDDLVNRE
+4336 ETFVKAAFDDLVNRE

-4362 LLRSGTSPS
+4362 LLRSGTSPAE
-4371 DIARQIEFSDQAT
+4371 IARQIEFSDQAT

-4408 ARKIQALGSQAAING
+4408 ARKIQALGSQATING

-4437 TSGDSRS
+4437 TSADSRS

-4500 TAAHLVEGKDINSLT
+4500 TAAHLVEGKDISSLT
-4515 FSVGLTSYGLEQ
+4515 FSVGLTSYGLEE
-4527 VYVHPDYLRKLL
+4527 VHVHPDYLRKFL

-4554 PVVDVAPAS
+4554 PVVDVAPVS

-4596 TPIDGLTHNLVTWTY
+4596 TPIDGLTHNLVTWSY
-4611 DGEDETT
+4611 DGADETT

-4663 YSDWIDSVTNSQ
+4663 YFDWIDRVTDSQ
-4675 VTRSASEGQD
+4675 ATRSVSEGQG

-4697 FPSSFVTFNNQASVE
+4697 FPSSFVTFNNHASVE

-4743 SDAHQKMTTSITGT
+4743 SDAHQKLTTSITGT

-4782 GNDRIDVTTPSRR
+4782 GNDMIDVTTPSRR

-4825 STVAGSL
+4825 STIAGSL

-4838 TTSGGAYIVQATRVH
+4838 TTSGGAYIVQATRLH

-4871 SGLTTPLVN
+4871 SGLTTPLIN

-4885 GDGDDVLHG
+4885 GDGDDVLNG
-4894 TNGTIGMIVDGEEG
+4894 TNGTMGMIVDGEEG

-4942 ADDFLG
+4942 ADDFIG

-4972 IGLDLRKTVSPQ
+4972 IGLDLRKTGAPQ

-5114 LDNFVPQIG
+5114 LDNFVPQVG

-5134 TSVIR
+5134 SSVIS

-5148 LAEGDTFTAD
+5148 LAEGDTFTED

-5432 TKGAGGEAISVPFMP
+5432 TKSAEGEAISVPFMP
-5447 PVVSQNVSRVDAVS
+5447 PVVSQNVSRVDAVT
-5461 RLNSRVTSAEGEF
+5461 RLNGRATNGEGEF
-5474 VAMPSVAIA
+5474 VAMPSV
-5483 GFTQFVYGGSGN
+5483 
-5495 DHVRSG
+5495 
-5501 ESNDMLVEKSSK
+5501 
-5513 DNLQVG
+5513 
-5519 CDNDLLNGGST
+5519 
-5530 KNQDDLASLDAALMD
+5530 DDLASLDAALMD
-5545 WHSSDSALALFDLRD
+5545 WSSSDSALALFDLSD

-5569 EELKNLKGEEINML
+5569 EEINNLNGEEINMR
-5583 LDGVHLGIPF
+5583 LDGVRLGIPF